1 MKKKISIVTP
11 TYNED
16 QNIEKLI
23 FEIKKIMNSLQSK
36 YDYEHIVIDN
46 NSKDNTINI
55 LKKTSGKIVVTGV
68 GKSGIIA
75 KKIASTLSST
85 GSPSQFIHSTEAS
98 HGDLGMINKK
108 DVVLAFTFSGKT
120 IELNDIFI
128 YSKEKK
134 IPLII
139 ITGKSNSKL
148 ENISTTCIEISNL
161 KEACPLNLTPTTST
175 TAMLVLGDAIA
186 VSLMTSKKFT
196 KKNFYSYHPGGQLG
210 KKLLLVKNVMHS
222 GKKLPLIKGNVS
234 MSTAIIEMTK
244 KRFGCLGVVSKAN
257 KLIGIITD
265 GDLRRHMGNSI
276 LEKKTSYIMTKN
288 PKTVNQD
295 IFAIEA
301 LNIMKKNK
309 ITQVFVTTNN
319 KPIGILHIH
328 DCIELE
334 LA

>member
-1 MKKKISIVTP
+1 MTQQIIKIAKKVIDAEINGLKVLSKKI
-11 TYNED
+11 D
-16 QNIEKLI
+16 
-23 FEIKKIMNSLQSK
+23 KKFVK
-36 YDYEHIVIDN
+36 AV
-46 NSKDNTINI
+46 NI
-55 LKKTSGKIVVTGV
+55 LKKNKSKIIVTGV

-75 KKIASTLSST
+75 KKVASTLSST

-98 HGDLGMINKK
+98 HGDLGVINKK
-108 DVVLAFTFSGKT
+108 DVILAFTFSGKT
-120 IELNDIFI
+120 MELNNIFI

-148 ENISTTCIEISNL
+148 ENIATVCIEISNL
-161 KEACPLNLTPTTST
+161 KEACPLDLAPTTST
-175 TAMLVLGDAIA
+175 TVMLALGDAFA
-186 VSLMTSKKFT
+186 VSLMISKKFT

-210 KKLLLVKNVMHS
+210 KKLLLVKNIMHS
-222 GKKLPLIKGNVS
+222 GKKLPLIKENVP

-244 KRFGCLGVVSKAN
+244 KRFGCLGVVSKTN
-257 KLIGIITD
+257 TLIGIITD

-276 LEKKTSYIMTKN
+276 LEKKTTSIMTKK
-288 PKTVNQD
+288 PKTVNKD
-295 IFAIEA
+295 IFASEA
-301 LNIMKKNK
+301 LDIMKKSK
-309 ITQVFVTTNN
+309 ITQVFITENN

>member
-1 MKKKISIVTP
+1 MTQQIIKIAKKVIDAEINGLKVLSKKI
-11 TYNED
+11 D
-16 QNIEKLI
+16 
-23 FEIKKIMNSLQSK
+23 KKFVK
-36 YDYEHIVIDN
+36 AV
-46 NSKDNTINI
+46 NI
-55 LKKTSGKIVVTGV
+55 LKKNKSKIIVTGV

-75 KKIASTLSST
+75 KKVASTLSST

-98 HGDLGMINKK
+98 HGDLGVINKK
-108 DVVLAFTFSGKT
+108 DVILAFTFSGKT
-120 IELNDIFI
+120 MELNDIFI

-148 ENISTTCIEISNL
+148 ENIATVCIEISNL
-161 KEACPLNLTPTTST
+161 KEACPLDLAPTTST
-175 TAMLVLGDAIA
+175 TVMLALGDAFA
-186 VSLMTSKKFT
+186 VSLMISKKFT
-196 KKNFYSYHPGGQLG
+196 KKDFYSYHPGGQLG
-210 KKLLLVKNVMHS
+210 KKLLLVKNIMHS
-222 GKKLPLIKGNVS
+222 GKKLPLIKENVP

-257 KLIGIITD
+257 TLIGIITD

-276 LEKKTSYIMTKN
+276 LEKKTTSIMTKK
-288 PKTVNQD
+288 PKTVNKD
-295 IFAIEA
+295 IFASEA
-301 LNIMKKNK
+301 LDIMKKNK
-309 ITQVFVTTNN
+309 ITQVFITENN

>member
-1 MKKKISIVTP
+1 MTQQIIKIAKKVIDAEINGLKVLSKKI
-11 TYNED
+11 D
-16 QNIEKLI
+16 
-23 FEIKKIMNSLQSK
+23 KKFVK
-36 YDYEHIVIDN
+36 AV
-46 NSKDNTINI
+46 NI
-55 LKKTSGKIVVTGV
+55 LKKNNGKIVVTGV

-75 KKIASTLSST
+75 KKVASTLSST

-98 HGDLGMINKK
+98 HGDLGVINKK
-108 DVVLAFTFSGKT
+108 DVILAFTFSGKT
-120 IELNDIFI
+120 MELNDIFI

-148 ENISTTCIEISNL
+148 ENVATVCIEISNL
-161 KEACPLNLTPTTST
+161 KEACPLDLAPTTST
-175 TAMLVLGDAIA
+175 TVMLALGDAFA
-186 VSLMTSKKFT
+186 VSLMISKKFT
-196 KKNFYSYHPGGQLG
+196 KKDFYSYHPGGQLG
-210 KKLLLVKNVMHS
+210 KKLLLVKNIMHS
-222 GKKLPLIKGNVS
+222 GKKLPLIKENVP

-257 KLIGIITD
+257 TLIGIITD

-276 LEKKTSYIMTKN
+276 LEKKTTSIMTKK
-288 PKTVNQD
+288 PKTVNKD
-295 IFAIEA
+295 IFASEA
-301 LNIMKKNK
+301 LDIMKKSK
-309 ITQVFVTTNN
+309 ITQVFITENN

>member
-1 MKKKISIVTP
+1 MAQQIIRIAKKVINTEINGLMTLSKKIG
-11 TYNED
+11 
-16 QNIEKLI
+16 
-23 FEIKKIMNSLQSK
+23 
-36 YDYEHIVIDN
+36 
-46 NSKDNTINI
+46 KDFVKAINI
-55 LKKTSGKIVVTGV
+55 LKKTNGKIVVTGV

-85 GSPSQFIHSTEAS
+85 GSPAQFIHSTEAS

-108 DVVLAFTFSGKT
+108 DTVLAFTFSGKT
-120 IELNDIFI
+120 TELNDIFI

-139 ITGKSNSKL
+139 VTGKSNSNL
-148 ENISTTCIEISNL
+148 ENIATICIEISNL
-161 KEACPLNLTPTTST
+161 KEACPLNLAPTTST
-175 TAMLVLGDAIA
+175 TAMLALGDAIA
-186 VSLMTSKKFT
+186 VSLMISGKFT

-222 GKKLPLIKGNVS
+222 GKKLPLIRENVP
-234 MSTAIIEMTK
+234 MTTAIIEMTK
-244 KRFGCLGVVSKAN
+244 KRFGCLGVISKSN
-257 KLIGIITD
+257 KLLGIITD
-265 GDLRRHMGNSI
+265 GDLRRHMGNGI
-276 LEKKTSYIMTKN
+276 LEKKTSYIMTKK
-288 PKTVNQD
+288 PKTVDQN

-301 LNIMKKNK
+301 LEIMKKNK
-309 ITQVFVTTNN
+309 ITQVFVTKNN

>member
-1 MKKKISIVTP
+1 MTQQIIKIAKKVIDAEINGLKVLSKKI
-11 TYNED
+11 D
-16 QNIEKLI
+16 
-23 FEIKKIMNSLQSK
+23 KKFVK
-36 YDYEHIVIDN
+36 AV
-46 NSKDNTINI
+46 NI
-55 LKKTSGKIVVTGV
+55 LKKNNSKIVVTGV

-75 KKIASTLSST
+75 KKVASTLSST

-98 HGDLGMINKK
+98 HGDLGVINKK
-108 DVVLAFTFSGKT
+108 DVILAFTFSGKT
-120 IELNDIFI
+120 MELNDIFI

-148 ENISTTCIEISNL
+148 ENIATVCIEISNL
-161 KEACPLNLTPTTST
+161 KEACPLDLAPTTST
-175 TAMLVLGDAIA
+175 TVMLALGDAFA
-186 VSLMTSKKFT
+186 VSLMISKKFT

-210 KKLLLVKNVMHS
+210 KKLLLVKNIMHS
-222 GKKLPLIKGNVS
+222 GKKLPLIKENVP

-244 KRFGCLGVVSKAN
+244 KRFGCLGVVSKTN
-257 KLIGIITD
+257 TLIGIITD

-276 LEKKTSYIMTKN
+276 LEKKTTSIMTKK
-288 PKTVNQD
+288 PKTVNKD
-295 IFAIEA
+295 IFASEA
-301 LNIMKKNK
+301 LDIMKKSK
-309 ITQVFVTTNN
+309 ITQVFITENN

>member
-1 MKKKISIVTP
+1 MTQQIIRIAKKVINTEINGLMTLSKKIG
-11 TYNED
+11 
-16 QNIEKLI
+16 
-23 FEIKKIMNSLQSK
+23 
-36 YDYEHIVIDN
+36 
-46 NSKDNTINI
+46 KDFVKAINI
-55 LKKTSGKIVVTGV
+55 LKKTNGKIVVTGV

-85 GSPSQFIHSTEAS
+85 GSPAQFIHSTEAS

-108 DVVLAFTFSGKT
+108 DTVLAFTFSGKT
-120 IELNDIFI
+120 TELNDIFI

-139 ITGKSNSKL
+139 VTGKSNSNL
-148 ENISTTCIEISNL
+148 ENIATICVEISNL
-161 KEACPLNLTPTTST
+161 KEACPLNLAPTTST
-175 TAMLVLGDAIA
+175 TAMLALGDAIA
-186 VSLMTSKKFT
+186 VSLMISGKFT

-222 GKKLPLIKGNVS
+222 GKKLPLIRENVP
-234 MSTAIIEMTK
+234 MTTAIIEMTK
-244 KRFGCLGVVSKAN
+244 KRFGCLGVISKSN
-257 KLIGIITD
+257 KLLGIITD
-265 GDLRRHMGNSI
+265 GDLRRHMGNGI
-276 LEKKTSYIMTKN
+276 LEKKTSYIMTKK
-288 PKTVNQD
+288 PKTVDQN

-301 LNIMKKNK
+301 LEIMKKNK
-309 ITQVFVTTNN
+309 ITQVFVTKNN

>member
-1 MKKKISIVTP
+1 MTEQIIKTAKKVINT
-11 TYNED
+11 
-16 QNIEKLI
+16 
-23 FEIKKIMNSLQSK
+23 EIKGLETLSK
-36 YDYEHIVIDN
+36 KLDKNFAKAV
-46 NSKDNTINI
+46 NI
-55 LKKTSGKIVVTGV
+55 LRKTNGKIVVTGV

-98 HGDLGMINKK
+98 HGDLGMINNK
-108 DVVLAFTFSGKT
+108 DVALAFTFSGKT
-120 IELNDIFI
+120 IELNDVFI
-128 YSKEKK
+128 YSKERK

-148 ENISTTCIEISNL
+148 ENISTVCIEISNL
-161 KEACPLNLTPTTST
+161 KEACPLNLAPTTST
-175 TAMLVLGDAIA
+175 TAMLALGDAIA
-186 VSLMTSKKFT
+186 ISLMKSKKFT
-196 KKNFYSYHPGGQLG
+196 KKNFYSFHPGGQLG

-222 GKKLPLIKGNVS
+222 AKKLPLINENVP
-234 MSTAIIEMTK
+234 MTTAIIEMTK
-244 KRFGCLGVVSKAN
+244 KRFGCLGVVSKTN
-257 KLIGIITD
+257 NLIGIITD
-265 GDLRRHMGNSI
+265 GDLRRHMKDNI
-276 LEKKTSYIMTKN
+276 LEKKTSYIMTKK
-288 PKTVNQD
+288 PKTVDEN

-309 ITQVFVTTNN
+309 ITQVFVTKNN

>member
-1 MKKKISIVTP
+1 MSKQIIKIAKKVITDEINGLEILSKKIDKSFV
-11 TYNED
+11 
-16 QNIEKLI
+16 K
-23 FEIKKIMNSLQSK
+23 
-36 YDYEHIVIDN
+36 
-46 NSKDNTINI
+46 TINI

-85 GSPSQFIHSTEAS
+85 GTPSQFIHSTEAS
-98 HGDLGMINKK
+98 HGDLGIINKK
-108 DVVLAFTFSGKT
+108 DAVLAFTFSGKT

-128 YSKEKK
+128 FSKEKK
-134 IPLII
+134 IPLIT

-148 ENISTTCIEISNL
+148 KNISTTCIEISNL

-175 TAMLVLGDAIA
+175 TAMLALGDAIA
-186 VSLMTSKKFT
+186 VSLMISKKFT
-196 KKNFYSYHPGGQLG
+196 KKKFYTNHPGGQLG
-210 KKLLLVKNVMHS
+210 KKLLLVKNIMHS
-222 GKKLPLIKGNVS
+222 GKKLPLIKENFP
-234 MSTAIIEMTK
+234 MTTAIIEMTK
-244 KRFGCLGVVSKAN
+244 KRFGCLGVISKNN
-257 KLIGIITD
+257 KLVGIITD
-265 GDLRRHMGNSI
+265 GDLRRHMSNGI
-276 LEKKTSYIMTKN
+276 LEKKTSFIMTKN
-288 PKTVNQD
+288 PKTVDED

-309 ITQVFVTTNN
+309 ITQVFVTKNN

>member
-1 MKKKISIVTP
+1 MTEQIIKTAKKVINT
-11 TYNED
+11 
-16 QNIEKLI
+16 
-23 FEIKKIMNSLQSK
+23 EIKGLETLSK
-36 YDYEHIVIDN
+36 KLDKNFAKAV
-46 NSKDNTINI
+46 NI
-55 LKKTSGKIVVTGV
+55 LKKTNGKIVVTGV

-75 KKIASTLSST
+75 NKIASTLSST

-98 HGDLGMINKK
+98 HGDLGMINNK

-120 IELNDIFI
+120 IELNDVFI
-128 YSKEKK
+128 YSKERK

-148 ENISTTCIEISNL
+148 ENISTVCIEISNL
-161 KEACPLNLTPTTST
+161 KEACPLNLAPTTST
-175 TAMLVLGDAIA
+175 TAMLALGDAIA
-186 VSLMTSKKFT
+186 ISLMKSKKFT
-196 KKNFYSYHPGGQLG
+196 KKNFYSFHPGGQLG

-222 GKKLPLIKGNVS
+222 GKKLPLINENVP
-234 MSTAIIEMTK
+234 MTTAIIEMTK
-244 KRFGCLGVVSKAN
+244 KRFGCLGVVSKTN
-257 KLIGIITD
+257 NLIGIITD
-265 GDLRRHMGNSI
+265 GDLRRHMEDNI
-276 LEKKTSYIMTKN
+276 LEKKTSYIMTKK
-288 PKTVNQD
+288 PKTVGEN

-309 ITQVFVTTNN
+309 ITQVFVTKNN

>member
-1 MKKKISIVTP
+1 MTEQIIKTAKKVINT
-11 TYNED
+11 
-16 QNIEKLI
+16 
-23 FEIKKIMNSLQSK
+23 EIKGLETLSK
-36 YDYEHIVIDN
+36 KLDKNFAKAV
-46 NSKDNTINI
+46 NI
-55 LKKTSGKIVVTGV
+55 LKKTNGKIVVTGV

-75 KKIASTLSST
+75 NKIASTLSST

-98 HGDLGMINKK
+98 HGDLGMINNK

-120 IELNDIFI
+120 IELNDVFI
-128 YSKEKK
+128 YSKERK

-148 ENISTTCIEISNL
+148 ENISTVCIEISNL
-161 KEACPLNLTPTTST
+161 KEACPLNLAPTTST
-175 TAMLVLGDAIA
+175 TAMLALGDAIA
-186 VSLMTSKKFT
+186 ISLMKSKKFT
-196 KKNFYSYHPGGQLG
+196 KKNFYSFHPGGQLG

-222 GKKLPLIKGNVS
+222 AKKLPLINENVP
-234 MSTAIIEMTK
+234 MTTAIIEMTK
-244 KRFGCLGVVSKAN
+244 KRFGCLGVVSKTN
-257 KLIGIITD
+257 NLIGIITD
-265 GDLRRHMGNSI
+265 GDLRRHMKDNI
-276 LEKKTSYIMTKN
+276 LEKKTSYIMTKK
-288 PKTVNQD
+288 PKTVDEN

-309 ITQVFVTTNN
+309 ITQVFVTKNN

>member
-1 MKKKISIVTP
+1 MTEQIIKTAKKVINT
-11 TYNED
+11 
-16 QNIEKLI
+16 
-23 FEIKKIMNSLQSK
+23 EIKGLETLSK
-36 YDYEHIVIDN
+36 KLDKNFAKAV
-46 NSKDNTINI
+46 NI
-55 LKKTSGKIVVTGV
+55 LKKTNGKIVVTGV

-75 KKIASTLSST
+75 KKTASTLSST

-98 HGDLGMINKK
+98 HGDLGMINNK

-120 IELNDIFI
+120 IELNDVFI
-128 YSKEKK
+128 YSKERK

-148 ENISTTCIEISNL
+148 ENISTVCIEISNL
-161 KEACPLNLTPTTST
+161 KEACPLNLAPTTST
-175 TAMLVLGDAIA
+175 TAMLALGDAIA
-186 VSLMTSKKFT
+186 ISLMKSKKFT
-196 KKNFYSYHPGGQLG
+196 KKNFYSFHPGGQLG

-222 GKKLPLIKGNVS
+222 AKKLPLINENVP
-234 MSTAIIEMTK
+234 MTTAIIEMTK
-244 KRFGCLGVVSKAN
+244 KRFGCLGVISKTN
-257 KLIGIITD
+257 NLIGIITD
-265 GDLRRHMGNSI
+265 GDLRRHMEDNI
-276 LEKKTSYIMTKN
+276 LEKKTSYIMTKK
-288 PKTVNQD
+288 PKTVGEN

-309 ITQVFVTTNN
+309 ITQVFVTKNN

>member
-1 MKKKISIVTP
+1 MTQQIIKIAKKVIDAEINGLKVLSKKI
-11 TYNED
+11 D
-16 QNIEKLI
+16 
-23 FEIKKIMNSLQSK
+23 KKFVK
-36 YDYEHIVIDN
+36 AV
-46 NSKDNTINI
+46 NI
-55 LKKTSGKIVVTGV
+55 LKKNKSKIIVTGV

-75 KKIASTLSST
+75 KKVASTLSST

-108 DVVLAFTFSGKT
+108 DVILAFTFSGKT
-120 IELNDIFI
+120 MELNDIFI

-148 ENISTTCIEISNL
+148 ENIATVCIEISNL
-161 KEACPLNLTPTTST
+161 KEACPLDLAPTTST
-175 TAMLVLGDAIA
+175 TVMLALGDAFA
-186 VSLMTSKKFT
+186 VSLMISKKFT
-196 KKNFYSYHPGGQLG
+196 KKDFYSYHPGGQLG
-210 KKLLLVKNVMHS
+210 KKLLLVKNIMHS
-222 GKKLPLIKGNVS
+222 GKKLPLIKENVP

-244 KRFGCLGVVSKAN
+244 KRFGCLGVVSKTN
-257 KLIGIITD
+257 TLIGIITD

-276 LEKKTSYIMTKN
+276 LEKKTTSIMTKK
-288 PKTVNQD
+288 PKTVNKD
-295 IFAIEA
+295 IFASEA
-301 LNIMKKNK
+301 LDIMKKSK
-309 ITQVFVTTNN
+309 ITQVFITENN

>member
-1 MKKKISIVTP
+1 MTQQIIKIAKKVIDAEINGLKVLSKKI
-11 TYNED
+11 D
-16 QNIEKLI
+16 
-23 FEIKKIMNSLQSK
+23 KKFVK
-36 YDYEHIVIDN
+36 AV
-46 NSKDNTINI
+46 NI
-55 LKKTSGKIVVTGV
+55 LKKNKSKIIVTGV

-75 KKIASTLSST
+75 KKVASTLSST

-98 HGDLGMINKK
+98 HGDLGVINKK
-108 DVVLAFTFSGKT
+108 DVILAFTFSGKT

-148 ENISTTCIEISNL
+148 ENIATVCIEISNL
-161 KEACPLNLTPTTST
+161 KEACPLDLAPTTST
-175 TAMLVLGDAIA
+175 TVMLALGDAFA
-186 VSLMTSKKFT
+186 VSLMISKKFT
-196 KKNFYSYHPGGQLG
+196 KKDFYSYHPGGQLG
-210 KKLLLVKNVMHS
+210 KKLLLVKNIMHS
-222 GKKLPLIKGNVS
+222 GKKLPLIKENVP

-257 KLIGIITD
+257 TLIGIITD

-276 LEKKTSYIMTKN
+276 LEKKTTSIMTKK
-288 PKTVNQD
+288 PKTVNKD
-295 IFAIEA
+295 IFASEA
-301 LNIMKKNK
+301 LDIMKKSK
-309 ITQVFVTTNN
+309 ITQVFITENN

>member
-1 MKKKISIVTP
+1 MTQQIIKIAKKVIDAEINGLKVLSKKI
-11 TYNED
+11 D
-16 QNIEKLI
+16 
-23 FEIKKIMNSLQSK
+23 KKFVK
-36 YDYEHIVIDN
+36 AV
-46 NSKDNTINI
+46 NI
-55 LKKTSGKIVVTGV
+55 LKKNNGKIVVTGV

-75 KKIASTLSST
+75 KKVASTLSST

-120 IELNDIFI
+120 MELNDIFI
-128 YSKEKK
+128 YSKENK

-148 ENISTTCIEISNL
+148 ENIATICIEISNL
-161 KEACPLNLTPTTST
+161 KEACPLDLAPTTST
-175 TAMLVLGDAIA
+175 TVMLALGDAFA
-186 VSLMTSKKFT
+186 VSLMVSKKFT
-196 KKNFYSYHPGGQLG
+196 KKHFYSYHPGGQLG
-210 KKLLLVKNVMHS
+210 KKLLLVKNIMHS
-222 GKKLPLIKGNVS
+222 GKKLPLIKENVP

-257 KLIGIITD
+257 TLIGIITD

-276 LEKKTSYIMTKN
+276 LEKKTTSIMTKK
-288 PKTVNQD
+288 PKSVNKD
-295 IFAIEA
+295 IFASEA
-301 LNIMKKNK
+301 VDIMIKNK
-309 ITQVFVTTNN
+309 ITQVFITENN

>member
-1 MKKKISIVTP
+1 MTEQIIKTAKKVINT
-11 TYNED
+11 
-16 QNIEKLI
+16 
-23 FEIKKIMNSLQSK
+23 EIKGLEILSK
-36 YDYEHIVIDN
+36 KLDKNFV
-46 NSKDNTINI
+46 KAVNI
-55 LKKTSGKIVVTGV
+55 LKKTNGKIVVTGV

-98 HGDLGMINKK
+98 HGDLGMINNK

-120 IELNDIFI
+120 IELNDVFI
-128 YSKEKK
+128 YSKERK

-148 ENISTTCIEISNL
+148 ENISTVCIEISNL
-161 KEACPLNLTPTTST
+161 KEACPLNLAPTTST
-175 TAMLVLGDAIA
+175 TAMLALGDAIA
-186 VSLMTSKKFT
+186 ISLMKSKKFT
-196 KKNFYSYHPGGQLG
+196 KKNFYSFHPGGQLG

-222 GKKLPLIKGNVS
+222 AKKLPLINENVP
-234 MSTAIIEMTK
+234 MTTAIIEMTK
-244 KRFGCLGVVSKAN
+244 KRFGCLGVVSKTN
-257 KLIGIITD
+257 NLIGIITD
-265 GDLRRHMGNSI
+265 GDLRRHMEDNI
-276 LEKKTSYIMTKN
+276 LEKKTSYIMTKK
-288 PKTVNQD
+288 PKTVDEN

-309 ITQVFVTTNN
+309 ITQVFVTKNN

>member
-1 MKKKISIVTP
+1 MTQQIIKIAKKVISTEIEGLEILLKKIDKNFV
-11 TYNED
+11 
-16 QNIEKLI
+16 KA
-23 FEIKKIMNSLQSK
+23 
-36 YDYEHIVIDN
+36 V
-46 NSKDNTINI
+46 NI
-55 LKKTSGKIVVTGV
+55 LKKINGKIIVTGV

-75 KKIASTLSST
+75 KKVASTLSST
-85 GSPSQFIHSTEAS
+85 GSSAQFIHSTDAS
-98 HGDLGMINKK
+98 HGDLGMLDKK

-148 ENISTTCIEISNL
+148 ENISTICIEISNL
-161 KEACPLNLTPTTST
+161 KEACPLNLAPTTST
-175 TAMLVLGDAIA
+175 TAMLALGDAIA
-186 VSLMTSKKFT
+186 VSLMISKKFT
-196 KKNFYSYHPGGQLG
+196 KKKFYSFHPGGQLG

-222 GKKLPLIKGNVS
+222 GKKLPLINENTL
-234 MSTAIIEMTK
+234 MSTALIEMTK
-244 KRFGCLGVVSKAN
+244 KRFGCLGVISKSN

-265 GDLRRHMGNSI
+265 GDLRRHMNNSI
-276 LEKKTSYIMTKN
+276 LNKKTSYIMTKD
-288 PKTVNQD
+288 PKTVDQN
-295 IFAIEA
+295 IFAFES
-301 LNIMKKNK
+301 LDIMKKNK
-309 ITQVFVTTNN
+309 ITQVFVTKNN